1 MSNELNTIKENLIAE
16 LEQRVEDRILERSNA
31 SILSK
36 LINKAETI
44 SEAISI
50 SQLGTTYKATG
61 LYYEKRLEKSGNELS
76 YFKKNESLSF
86 RSSERGVI
94 NKLIIGDNYDALQNL
109 LIEYKGRVDVIYIDP
124 PKSFIPRVC
133 NYSIAV

>member
-76 YFKKNESLSF
+76 YFKK
-86 RSSERGVI
+86 
-94 NKLIIGDNYDALQNL
+94 
-109 LIEYKGRVDVIYIDP
+109 IE
-124 PKSFIPRVC
+124 
-133 NYSIAV
+133 